1 MAPVAIS
8 SAIFLI
14 VLIAIL
20 LERGD
25 RAIIAIAGA
34 AVMVG
39 LGTLMGFYSE
49 RQAMASIDLQTLGLL
64 LAMMILVA
72 LLRPTG
78 LLEALAAWTARLSGG
93 KPALLLVMLGTVTAL
108 LSMLLPNV
116 TVIVL
121 VAPLT
126 ILVAEVLAISPI
138 PSAHW
143 RSDPFERRGCG
154 NSDRRPAQHADRLGC
169 RP

>member
-39 LGTLMGFYSE
+39 VGTLMGFYSE

-93 KPALLLVMLGTVTAL
+93 KPAFC
-108 LSMLLPNV
+108 
-116 TVIVL
+116 
-121 VAPLT
+121 
-126 ILVAEVLAISPI
+126 
-138 PSAHW
+138 W
-143 RSDPFERRGCG
+143 
-154 NSDRRPAQHADRLGC
+154 
-169 RP
+169 